1 MSATPQQPD
10 VPTQVRQTARAFDE
24 TYTGL
29 IDMSD
34 FGNRPPEQT
43 TPAFRSRALAAHAVR
58 IMTGWT
64 PEQAADCV
72 IDGGQD
78 QGIDAIAIDEA
89 AAHIHLVQ
97 AKWSPNG
104 NAKADET
111 AVQKLFAGL
120 TLIDSGEAAQFN
132 PRGQILAKRAHEL
145 IGEKATRI
153 TQVIVLMGTE
163 PPAPGVRQAIKNG
176 ESEFNSHGDYVDHKF
191 LHAPKIHA
199 LVREDQ
205 RSEPVTLEVTLSP
218 WFSVS
223 SPYVSY
229 EGIVQAEEVA
239 TWGEHG
245 NELFTRNIRNPL
257 GLTPINKELVDTLT
271 DEPSHFWYFNN
282 GVTVLCDSMDA
293 VPVSTKF
300 PERHPVRLTAHGAS
314 VVNGAQT
321 VRSVIDAA
329 QQAEDAELAQV
340 TVRFIVT
347 GGDVEFANR
356 TTQATNRQNHITER
370 DRIALEPVQA
380 QLIADFRAE
389 LGLVYSVRRSELEP
403 QDDEGCSVVEA
414 ACALACAHAGS
425 RFAAR
430 LVASGSTDVLWERG
444 SSGIYDPL
452 FRSVPSVYE
461 TWNAV
466 NVLRAVRKA
475 LRTEREQY
483 EGRAAAVIDDGTFLI
498 THLVFR
504 RLLAQDAGMG
514 EPDQSLAWAD
524 AAVAQVPDLVKH
536 VVPVLVQ
543 VMDDEVGT
551 RSSLQR
557 ACADPAQA
565 ADLVTAVLAS
575 LDGGGDT
582 GDAAAKYRR
591 EDSKPRKRRR
601 PNAVHVIVN
610 SGALEEGT
618 PLHLALYLQPEKEA
632 LAEWLA
638 ANPRREVAKWTNTN
652 RARPIVWAADG
663 LTYSPSGL
671 IARMWELAEWEGR
684 PVSNQGTAR
693 WATQEGESLA
703 VLARRLLDSME
714 EEKDAE

>member
-1 MSATPQQPD
+1 MNSAPQQPD
-10 VPTQVRQTARAFDE
+10 VPTQVRQVARAFDE

-58 IMTGWT
+58 IMTGWA

-78 QGIDAIAIDEA
+78 QGIDAIAIDEGKEQ
-89 AAHIHLVQ
+89 IYLVQ
-97 AKWSPNG
+97 AKWSLTG
-104 NAKADET
+104 SAKADET
-111 AVQKLFAGL
+111 AVHKLFAGL
-120 TLIDSGEAAQFN
+120 RLIDSGEAAQFN
-132 PRGQILAKRAHEL
+132 PRGQILAKKAHDL
-145 IGEKATRI
+145 IGAKAPKV

-163 PPAPGVRQAIKNG
+163 PPSPGVRQVIANG
-176 ESEFNSHGDYVDHKF
+176 EREFNSHGDYVGHHF
-191 LHAPKIHA
+191 LHAPQIHA
-199 LVREDQ
+199 LVRQDQ
-205 RSEPVTLEVTLSP
+205 RSEPVTLEATLQP
-218 WFSVS
+218 WFSVP
-223 SPYVSY
+223 SPYLSY
-229 EGIVQAEEVA
+229 EGVMQAEEVA
-239 TWGEHG
+239 RWADHG
-245 NELFTRNIRNPL
+245 NELFVRNIRNPL

-282 GVTVLCDSMDA
+282 GITVLCESLDA
-293 VPVSTKF
+293 VPGSQRV
-300 PERHPVRLTAHGAS
+300 PERSPVRLVAHGAS

-347 GGDVEFANR
+347 GGDTEFADR

-370 DRIALEPVQA
+370 DRIALDPVQA
-380 QLIADFRAE
+380 VLIEEFRAE

-403 QDDEGCSVVEA
+403 QDNEGCSVVEA
-414 ACALACAHAGS
+414 ACALACAHVGS

-430 LVASGSTDVLWERG
+430 LVAAESTDVLWERG

-452 FRSVPSVYE
+452 FRSVPNVYE

-466 NVLRAVRKA
+466 NVLRSVRTA
-475 LRTEREQY
+475 LRAEREQY
-483 EGRAAAVIDDGTFLI
+483 TGRAAAVIDDGIFLI

-504 RLLAQDAGMG
+504 QLLTQDAGMG
-514 EPDQSLAWAD
+514 EPDPSLAWA
-524 AAVAQVPDLVKH
+524 ATARGQVPDLVKRT
-536 VVPVLVQ
+536 VPVLVQ
-543 VMDDEVGT
+543 TLDDEVGT

-557 ACADPAQA
+557 VCADSGEAVG
-565 ADLVTAVLAS
+565 LVAAVLTA
-575 LDGGGDT
+575 LEGGGT
-582 GDAAAKYRR
+582 EGAAARYRR
-591 EDSKPRKRRR
+591 EEIKPRKRRR

-618 PLHLALYLQPEKEA
+618 PLHLSLYVLPEKDA
-632 LAEWLA
+632 LAAWLD
-638 ANPRREVAKWTNTN
+638 ANPRRALAKWTNTN
-652 RARPIVWAADG
+652 RARPIIWAADG
-663 LTYSPSGL
+663 LAYSPSGL
-671 IARMWELAEWEGR
+671 IARMWELAEWEDR

-693 WATQEGESLA
+693 WATQDGETLA
-703 VLARRLLDSME
+703 DLAWRLLGDVE
-714 EEKDAE
+714 DEKEAD

>member
-1 MSATPQQPD
+1 MNTTPQQPD
-10 VPTQVRQTARAFDE
+10 VPTQVRQTERAFDE

-43 TPAFRSRALAAHAVR
+43 KPAFRSRALAAHAVR

-89 AAHIHLVQ
+89 AAHIYLVQ

-104 NAKADET
+104 TAKADET
-111 AVQKLFAGL
+111 AVHKLFAGL

-132 PRGQILAKRAHEL
+132 PRGQILAKQAHEL
-145 IGEKATRI
+145 IGEKATAI
-153 TQVIVLMGTE
+153 TQVIVLMGTDS
-163 PPAPGVRQAIKNG
+163 PSPGVRRVIKNG
-176 ESEFNSHGDYVDHKF
+176 EKEFNSLGDYVDHRF
-191 LHAPKIHA
+191 LHAPEIHA

-205 RSEPVTLEVTLSP
+205 RSEPVTLEVTLRP
-218 WFSVS
+218 WFSVP
-223 SPYVSY
+223 SPYLSY
-229 EGIVQAEEVA
+229 EGIVQAEEIA
-239 TWGEHG
+239 SWAEHG
-245 NELFTRNIRNPL
+245 NELFARNIRNPL

-282 GVTVLCDSMDA
+282 GVTVLCDSVDA
-293 VPVSTKF
+293 VPASQKF

-347 GGDVEFANR
+347 GGDAEFANR

-370 DRIALEPVQA
+370 DRIALDPVQA
-380 QLIADFRAE
+380 ELIAEFRAE

-414 ACALACAHAGS
+414 ACALACAHSGS

-444 SSGIYDPL
+444 GSGIYDPL

-466 NVLRAVRKA
+466 KVLRAVRTA

-483 EGRAAAVIDDGTFLI
+483 AGRAAAVIDDGTFLI

-504 RLLAQDAGMG
+504 QLLAQDAGMG

-524 AAVAQVPDLVKH
+524 AAVAQVPDLVKRI
-536 VVPVLVQ
+536 VPVLVQ
-543 VMDDEVGT
+543 VLDDEVGT
-551 RSSLQR
+551 RTSVQR
-557 ACADPAQA
+557 VCADSGQA

-575 LDGGGDT
+575 LEGGGS

-591 EDSKPRKRRR
+591 QEDKPRKRRR

-610 SGALEEGT
+610 SGALDEGA

-638 ANPRREVAKWTNTN
+638 ANPRRALAKWTNNN

-663 LTYSPSGL
+663 IAYSPSGL
-671 IARMWELAEWEGR
+671 IARMWELAEWDGR

-693 WATQEGESLA
+693 WATQEGETLA
-703 VLARRLLDSME
+703 VLARRILDGMG
-714 EEKDAE
+714 EEKDAG

>member
-1 MSATPQQPD
+1 MNATPHQPD
-10 VPTQVRQTARAFDE
+10 IPTQVRQVERAFDE
-24 TYTGL
+24 TYASL
-29 IDMSD
+29 IDISD

-43 TPAFRSRALAAHAVR
+43 QPAFHSRALAAHAVR

-89 AAHIHLVQ
+89 AAHIYLVQ
-97 AKWSPNG
+97 AKWSPTG
-104 NAKADET
+104 KAKADET
-111 AVQKLFAGL
+111 AVHKLFAGL

-145 IGEKATRI
+145 ISEKTTAI

-163 PPAPGVRQAIKNG
+163 PPSPGVRQVIKNG
-176 ESEFNSHGDYVDHKF
+176 EGEFNSHGDYVDHRF
-191 LHAPKIHA
+191 LHAKEIHA
-199 LVREDQ
+199 LVRKDQ
-205 RSEPVTLEVTLSP
+205 QSEPVTLEATLHP

-223 SPYVSY
+223 SPYPSY
-229 EGIVQAEEVA
+229 EGVIQAEEVA
-239 TWGEHG
+239 TWAEHG
-245 NELFTRNIRNPL
+245 NELFVRNIRNPL

-271 DEPSHFWYFNN
+271 GEPSQFWYFNN
-282 GVTVLCDSMDA
+282 GVTVLCDSLEA
-293 VPVSTKF
+293 VPGSQKF
-300 PERHPVRLTAHGAS
+300 PERHPVRLTAKGAS

-329 QQAEDAELAQV
+329 QQSDEAGLAQV

-347 GGDVEFANR
+347 NGDSEFANR

-370 DRIALEPVQA
+370 DRIALDPVQA
-380 QLIADFRAE
+380 VLIDEFRAE

-414 ACALACAHAGS
+414 ACALACAHSGS

-430 LVASGSTDVLWERG
+430 LVASSSTDVLWERG
-444 SSGIYDPL
+444 GSGIYDPL

-466 NVLRAVRKA
+466 NVLRAVRTA

-483 EGRAAAVIDDGTFLI
+483 TGRAAAVIDDGTFLI

-504 RLLAQDAGMG
+504 QLLARDAAMG
-514 EPDQSLAWAD
+514 EPDQSLMWATE
-524 AAVAQVPDLVKH
+524 AKEQVPDLVRR
-536 VVPVLVQ
+536 VVPALVQ
-543 VMDDEVGT
+543 ALDGVGA

-557 ACADPAQA
+557 VCADPGQA
-565 ADLVTAVLAS
+565 ADLVTAALAA
-575 LDGGGDT
+575 LEGGRSEET
-582 GDAAAKYRR
+582 AAQYRR
-591 EDSKPRKRRR
+591 EENKPRKRRR
-601 PNAVHVIVN
+601 PNAVHVIVD
-610 SGALEEGT
+610 SAALEEGT
-618 PLHLALYLQPEKEA
+618 PLRLALYLQPEKDA
-632 LAEWLA
+632 LAAWLD
-638 ANPRREVAKWTNTN
+638 ANPRRALAKWTNTN
-652 RARPIVWAADG
+652 RARPIIWAADG
-663 LTYSPSGL
+663 NAYSPSGL
-671 IARMWELAEWEGR
+671 IARMWELAAWEGR

-693 WATQEGESLA
+693 WATQDGETLA
-703 VLARRLLDSME
+703 SLARRLLDGLE
-714 EEKDAE
+714 EERDAE

>member
-1 MSATPQQPD
+1 MNATPQQPD
-10 VPTQVRQTARAFDE
+10 VPTQVRQTERAFDE
-24 TYTGL
+24 TYADL

-34 FGNRPPEQT
+34 FGNRAPEQT
-43 TPAFRSRALAAHAVR
+43 APAFRSRALAAHAVR
-58 IMTGWT
+58 IMTGWAA
-64 PEQAADCV
+64 EQAADCV

-89 AAHIHLVQ
+89 AAHIYLVQ

-104 NAKADET
+104 TAKANET
-111 AVQKLFAGL
+111 AVQKLFVGL
-120 TLIDSGEAAQFN
+120 TLIDSGESAQFN

-163 PPAPGVRQAIKNG
+163 HPAPGVLRAIKNG

-191 LHAPKIHA
+191 LHAPEAYA

-205 RSEPVTLEVTLSP
+205 RSEPVTLEVTLRP

-223 SPYVSY
+223 LPYLSY

-239 TWGEHG
+239 TWAEHG
-245 NELFTRNIRNPL
+245 NELFARNIRNPL

-271 DEPSHFWYFNN
+271 DEPSYFWYFNN
-282 GVTVLCDSMDA
+282 GITVLCDSVDA
-293 VPVSTKF
+293 VPVSQKF
-300 PERHPVRLTAHGAS
+300 PERHPVRLTARGAS

-329 QQAEDAELAQV
+329 QQAEEAELAQV

-347 GGDVEFANR
+347 GGDADFANR

-370 DRIALEPVQA
+370 DRIALDPVQA
-380 QLIADFRAE
+380 ELMAEFRAE

-414 ACALACAHAGS
+414 TCALACAHTGS

-430 LVASGSTDVLWERG
+430 LVAAGSTDVLWERG
-444 SSGIYDPL
+444 GSGIYDPL
-452 FRSVPSVYE
+452 FRSVPGVYE

-466 NVLRAVRKA
+466 KVLRAVRTA
-475 LRTEREQY
+475 LRAEREQY
-483 EGRAAAVIDDGTFLI
+483 AGRAAAVVDDGAFLI
-498 THLVFR
+498 THLAFR

-514 EPDQSLAWAD
+514 EPDQSLAWA
-524 AAVAQVPDLVKH
+524 AEAVAQVPNLVKR

-543 VMDDEVGT
+543 VLDDEVGART
-551 RSSLQR
+551 SIQR
-557 ACADPAQA
+557 VCADPGQA
-565 ADLVTAVLAS
+565 AELVTAVLAA
-575 LDGGGDT
+575 LEGGGT
-582 GDAAAKYRR
+582 GEAAAKYRR
-591 EDSKPRKRRR
+591 QESKPRKRRR
-601 PNAVHVIVN
+601 PNAVHVIVD
-610 SGALEEGT
+610 SGALVEGA

-632 LAEWLA
+632 LAEWLT
-638 ANPRREVAKWTNTN
+638 ANPRRALAKWTRTN
-652 RARPIVWAADG
+652 RTRPIVWAADG
-663 LTYSPSGL
+663 LSYSPSGL
-671 IARMWELAEWEGR
+671 IARMWELADWEGR

-693 WATQEGESLA
+693 WATQEGETLA
-703 VLARRLLDSME
+703 ILARRLLDGME
-714 EEKDAE
+714 GGKDAE

>member
-1 MSATPQQPD
+1 MNATPQQPD
-10 VPTQVRQTARAFDE
+10 VPTQVRQTGRAFDE
-24 TYTGL
+24 TYTDL

-89 AAHIHLVQ
+89 AAHIYLVQ

-104 NAKADET
+104 TVKADET

-176 ESEFNSHGDYVDHKF
+176 ESEFNSHGDYVDHEF
-191 LHAPKIHA
+191 LHAPEIYA

-205 RSEPVTLEVTLSP
+205 RSEPVTLEVTLRP
-218 WFSVS
+218 WFSVP
-223 SPYVSY
+223 SPYLSY
-229 EGIVQAEEVA
+229 EGIVQAEEIA
-239 TWGEHG
+239 SWAEHG
-245 NELFTRNIRNPL
+245 NELFARNIRNPL

-282 GVTVLCDSMDA
+282 GVTVLCDSVDA
-293 VPVSTKF
+293 VPASQKF

-347 GGDVEFANR
+347 GGDAEFANR

-380 QLIADFRAE
+380 QLIAEFRAE

-414 ACALACAHAGS
+414 ACALACAHTGS
-425 RFAAR
+425 RFATR

-444 SSGIYDPL
+444 GSGIYDPL

-466 NVLRAVRKA
+466 NVLRAVRTA

-504 RLLAQDAGMG
+504 QLLAQDAGMG
-514 EPDQSLAWAD
+514 EPDQSLAWAV
-524 AAVAQVPDLVKH
+524 AAVAQVPDLVKR

-543 VMDDEVGT
+543 VLDDEVGT

-557 ACADPAQA
+557 VCADPGQA
-565 ADLVTAVLAS
+565 TDLVNAVLAS
-575 LDGGGDT
+575 LDEGGGT

-591 EDSKPRKRRR
+591 QENKPRKRRR

-610 SGALEEGT
+610 SGALDEGA
-618 PLHLALYLQPEKEA
+618 PLHLALYLQPEKDA

-638 ANPRREVAKWTNTN
+638 ANPRRALAKWTNTN

-663 LTYSPSGL
+663 LAYSPSGL

-693 WATQEGESLA
+693 WATQDGETLA
-703 VLARRLLDSME
+703 ILARRLLDGME

>member
-1 MSATPQQPD
+1 MNATPQQPD
-10 VPTQVRQTARAFDE
+10 VPTQVRQTERAFDE
-24 TYTGL
+24 EYADL

-43 TPAFRSRALAAHAVR
+43 ASAFRSRALSAHAVR
-58 IMTGWT
+58 IMTGWAA
-64 PEQAADCV
+64 EQAADCV

-89 AAHIHLVQ
+89 AAHIYLVQ

-104 NAKADET
+104 TAKANEV

-120 TLIDSGEAAQFN
+120 TLIDSGESAQFN

-163 PPAPGVRQAIKNG
+163 PPAPGVLRAIKNG
-176 ESEFNSHGDYVDHKF
+176 ESEFNSHGDYVDHTF
-191 LHAPKIHA
+191 LHAPEVHA

-205 RSEPVTLEVTLSP
+205 RSEPVTLEMTLRP
-218 WFSVS
+218 WFSVT
-223 SPYVSY
+223 SPYLSY
-229 EGIVQAEEVA
+229 EGIVQAEEIA
-239 TWGEHG
+239 TWAEHG
-245 NELFTRNIRNPL
+245 NELFARNIRNPL

-271 DEPSHFWYFNN
+271 EEPSHFWYFNN
-282 GVTVLCDSMDA
+282 GITVLCDSVDA
-293 VPVSTKF
+293 VPVSQKF

-347 GGDVEFANR
+347 GGDADFANR

-370 DRIALEPVQA
+370 DRIALDPVQA
-380 QLIADFRAE
+380 ELMAEFRAE

-403 QDDEGCSVVEA
+403 QDNEGCSVVEA
-414 ACALACAHAGS
+414 TCALACAHTGS

-430 LVASGSTDVLWERG
+430 LVAAGSTDVLWERG
-444 SSGIYDPL
+444 GSGIYDPL
-452 FRSVPSVYE
+452 FRSVPGVYE
-461 TWNAV
+461 IWNAV
-466 NVLRAVRKA
+466 KVLRAVRTA

-483 EGRAAAVIDDGTFLI
+483 AGRAAAVVDDGAFLI

-514 EPDQSLAWAD
+514 EPDQSLTWA
-524 AAVAQVPDLVKH
+524 AEAVAQVSDLVKR

-543 VMDDEVGT
+543 VLDDEVGART
-551 RSSLQR
+551 SIQR
-557 ACADPAQA
+557 VCADPGQA
-565 ADLVTAVLAS
+565 AELGTAVLAA
-575 LDGGGDT
+575 LEGGGI
-582 GDAAAKYRR
+582 GEAAAKYRR
-591 EDSKPRKRRR
+591 QESKPRKRRR
-601 PNAVHVIVN
+601 PNAVHVIVD
-610 SGALEEGT
+610 SGALDEGA

-638 ANPRREVAKWTNTN
+638 ANPRRALGKWTRTN
-652 RARPIVWAADG
+652 RTRPIVWAADG
-663 LTYSPSGL
+663 LSYSPSGL
-671 IARMWELAEWEGR
+671 IARMWELAGWEGR

-693 WATQEGESLA
+693 WATQEGETLA

-714 EEKDAE
+714 EEKGGE

>member
-1 MSATPQQPD
+1 VNATPQQSD
-10 VPTQVRQTARAFDE
+10 VPAQVRQTERAFDE
-24 TYTGL
+24 TYSGL

-34 FGNRPPEQT
+34 FGNRPAEQT
-43 TPAFRSRALAAHAVR
+43 VVAFRSRALSAHAVR
-58 IMTGWT
+58 VMTGWA

-89 AAHIHLVQ
+89 AAHIYLVQ

-104 NAKADET
+104 TAKADET

-120 TLIDSGEAAQFN
+120 SLIDSGEAAQFN
-132 PRGQILAKRAHEL
+132 PRGRILAQRAHEL

-153 TQVIVLMGTE
+153 TQVIALMGTA
-163 PPAPGVRQAIKNG
+163 PPAAGVRQAIKNG
-176 ESEFNSHGDYVDHKF
+176 EKEFNSHGDYVDHEF
-191 LHAPKIHA
+191 LHAPRIHA

-205 RSEPVTLEVTLSP
+205 RGEPVTLEVTLSP

-223 SPYVSY
+223 SPYLSY
-229 EGIVQAEEVA
+229 EGIVQAEEIA
-239 TWGEHG
+239 GWAKYG
-245 NELFTRNIRNPL
+245 NELFARNIRNPL

-271 DEPSHFWYFNN
+271 EEPSHFWYFNN
-282 GVTVLCDSMDA
+282 GVTVLCDSA
-293 VPVSTKF
+293 EPVFGSQKV
-300 PERHPVRLTAHGAS
+300 PERHPVRLTARGAS

-370 DRIALEPVQA
+370 DRIALDPVQA
-380 QLIADFRAE
+380 ELMAEFRAE
-389 LGLVYSVRRSELEP
+389 LGLEYSVRRSELEP

-414 ACALACAHAGS
+414 ACALACAHTS
-425 RFAAR
+425 DRFSAR

-444 SSGIYDPL
+444 GSGIYDPL

-461 TWNAV
+461 IWNAV
-466 NVLRAVRKA
+466 NVLRAVRTA
-475 LRTEREQY
+475 LRTERKQY

-504 RLLAQDAGMG
+504 QLLDLDASMG
-514 EPDQSLAWAD
+514 EPDQSLAWAAD
-524 AAVAQVPDLVKH
+524 AVARVPDLVKH

-543 VMDDEVGT
+543 VLDDEVGVRT
-551 RSSLQR
+551 SIQR
-557 ACADPAQA
+557 ACADSGQA
-565 ADLVTAVLAS
+565 TDLVAAVLAS
-575 LDGGGDT
+575 LAIGST

-591 EDSKPRKRRR
+591 QENKQRKRRG

-610 SGALEEGT
+610 SGALEEGA
-618 PLHLALYLQPEKEA
+618 PLHLALYLQPEKDA

-638 ANPRREVAKWTNTN
+638 ANPRRRVAKWTNTN
-652 RARPIVWAADG
+652 RSRPIVWAADG
-663 LTYSPSGL
+663 IAYSPSGL

-693 WATQEGESLA
+693 WATQEGETLA
-703 VLARRLLDSME
+703 VLARRLLGSME
-714 EEKDAE
+714 EKDSD

>member
-1 MSATPQQPD
+1 MNVTPQQSD
-10 VPTQVRQTARAFDE
+10 VPTQVRQTERAFDE

-29 IDMSD
+29 IDVSD

-43 TPAFRSRALAAHAVR
+43 KPAFRSRALAAHAVR
-58 IMTGWT
+58 IMTGWS

-89 AAHIHLVQ
+89 AARIYLVQ
-97 AKWSPNG
+97 AKWSPLG
-104 NAKADET
+104 KARADET

-153 TQVIVLMGTE
+153 MQVIVLMGTE

-191 LHAPKIHA
+191 LHAPEIHA

-205 RSEPVTLEVTLSP
+205 RSEPVTLGVTLSP

-223 SPYVSY
+223 SPYLSY
-229 EGIVQAEEVA
+229 EGIVQAEEIA
-239 TWGEHG
+239 SWAEHG
-245 NELFTRNIRNPL
+245 NELFARNIRNPL

-282 GVTVLCDSMDA
+282 GVTILCDSMDA
-293 VPVSTKF
+293 VPASQKF

-329 QQAEDAELAQV
+329 QQAEEAELAQV

-347 GGDVEFANR
+347 GGDADFANR

-370 DRIALEPVQA
+370 DRIALDPVQA
-380 QLIADFRAE
+380 ELIAEFRAE
-389 LGLVYSVRRSELEP
+389 LGLAYSVRRSELEP

-414 ACALACAHAGS
+414 ACALACAHTSS

-444 SSGIYDPL
+444 GSGIYDPL

-466 NVLRAVRKA
+466 NVLRAVRTA
-475 LRTEREQY
+475 LRAERERY

-514 EPDQSLAWAD
+514 EPDQSLAWAG
-524 AAVAQVPDLVKH
+524 AAVAQVPDLVRH

-543 VMDDEVGT
+543 VLDDEVGT
-551 RSSLQR
+551 RTSVQR
-557 ACADPAQA
+557 VCADPGQA
-565 ADLVTAVLAS
+565 TELVTAVLKS
-575 LDGGGDT
+575 LEGGEAA
-582 GDAAAKYRR
+582 DAAAKYRR
-591 EDSKPRKRRR
+591 QENKPRKRRR
-601 PNAVHVIVN
+601 PNAVHVIVD
-610 SGALEEGT
+610 SGALDEGA
-618 PLHLALYLQPEKEA
+618 PLHLALYLQPEKDA

-638 ANPRREVAKWTNTN
+638 ANPRRALAKWTNTN

-663 LTYSPSGL
+663 LMYSPSGL

-693 WATQEGESLA
+693 WATQDGETLA
-703 VLARRLLDSME
+703 VLARRLLDGME

>member
-1 MSATPQQPD
+1 VNATPQQPD
-10 VPTQVRQTARAFDE
+10 IPTQVRQTERFFDE
-24 TYTGL
+24 TYAGL

-43 TPAFRSRALAAHAVR
+43 KPAFRSRALAAHAVR
-58 IMTGWT
+58 IMTGWP

-78 QGIDAIAIDEA
+78 QGIDAIAINEA
-89 AAHIHLVQ
+89 TSHIYLVQ

-104 NAKADET
+104 KAKADET
-111 AVQKLFAGL
+111 AVHKLFAGL

-153 TQVIVLMGTE
+153 TQVIALMGTE
-163 PPAPGVRQAIKNG
+163 PPAPGVRQAIANG
-176 ESEFNSHGDYVDHKF
+176 EKEFNSLGDYVDSVF
-191 LHAPKIHA
+191 LHSPDIHA
-199 LVREDQ
+199 QVRDDQ
-205 RSEPVTLEVTLSP
+205 RSEPVTLEVTLRP

-223 SPYVSY
+223 SPYLSY
-229 EGIVQAEEVA
+229 EGIVQAEEIA
-239 TWGEHG
+239 GWAEHG
-245 NELFTRNIRNPL
+245 NELFARNIRNPL

-271 DEPSHFWYFNN
+271 TEPSHFWYFNN
-282 GVTVLCDSMDA
+282 GVTVLCESVDA
-293 VPVSTKF
+293 VTMSQKF

-329 QQAEDAELAQV
+329 QEAEDAELAQV

-347 GGDVEFANR
+347 GGDADFANR

-370 DRIALEPVQA
+370 DRIALDPVQA
-380 QLIADFRAE
+380 VLIEEFRAE

-430 LVASGSTDVLWERG
+430 LAASGSTDVLWERG
-444 SSGIYDPL
+444 GAGIYDPL

-466 NVLRAVRKA
+466 NVLRAVRTA
-475 LRTEREQY
+475 LRTERAQY
-483 EGRAAAVIDDGTFLI
+483 EGRAAAVIDDGTFFI

-504 RLLAQDAGMG
+504 QLLAQDAGMG
-514 EPDQSLAWAD
+514 EPDQSLAWATT
-524 AAVAQVPDLVKH
+524 AREQVPGLVKRI
-536 VVPVLVQ
+536 VPVLVQ
-543 VMDDEVGT
+543 VLDDEVGT
-551 RSSLQR
+551 RTSLQR
-557 ACADPAQA
+557 VCADPQQA
-565 ADLVTAVLAS
+565 ADLVTAVLAA
-575 LDGGGDT
+575 LEGGDLKN
-582 GDAAAKYRR
+582 AAAKYRR
-591 EDSKPRKRRR
+591 KENKPRKPRR
-601 PNAVHVIVN
+601 PNAVNVIIDR
-610 SGALEEGT
+610 GALEEGA
-618 PLHLALYLQPEKEA
+618 PLHLALYLQPEKDA

-638 ANPRREVAKWTNTN
+638 ANPRRALAKWTNTN
-652 RARPIVWAADG
+652 RARCIVWAADG
-663 LTYSPSGL
+663 VAYSPSGL

-693 WATQEGESLA
+693 WATQDGETLA
-703 VLARRLLDSME
+703 VLARRLLDGME
-714 EEKDAE
+714 GETA

>member
-1 MSATPQQPD
+1 MNATPQQPD
-10 VPTQVRQTARAFDE
+10 VPTQVRQTERAFDE
-24 TYTGL
+24 TYADL

-34 FGNRPPEQT
+34 FGNRAPEQT
-43 TPAFRSRALAAHAVR
+43 APAFRSRALAAHAVR
-58 IMTGWT
+58 IMTGWAA
-64 PEQAADCV
+64 EQAADCV

-89 AAHIHLVQ
+89 AAQIYLVQ

-104 NAKADET
+104 TAKASET

-120 TLIDSGEAAQFN
+120 TLIDSGESAQFN

-163 PPAPGVRQAIKNG
+163 HPAPGVLRAIKNG
-176 ESEFNSHGDYVDHKF
+176 EREFNSHGDYVDHKF
-191 LHAPKIHA
+191 LHAPEVYA

-205 RSEPVTLEVTLSP
+205 RSEPVTLEATLRP

-223 SPYVSY
+223 SPYLSY
-229 EGIVQAEEVA
+229 EGIVQAEEIA
-239 TWGEHG
+239 TWAEHG
-245 NELFTRNIRNPL
+245 NELFARNIRNPL

-282 GVTVLCDSMDA
+282 GITVLCDSVDA
-293 VPVSTKF
+293 VPVSQKF
-300 PERHPVRLTAHGAS
+300 PERHPVRLTSHGAS

-329 QQAEDAELAQV
+329 QQAEEAELAQV

-347 GGDVEFANR
+347 GGDADFANR

-370 DRIALEPVQA
+370 DRIALDPVQA
-380 QLIADFRAE
+380 ELMAEFRAE

-414 ACALACAHAGS
+414 TCALACAHTGS

-430 LVASGSTDVLWERG
+430 LVAAGSTDVLWERG
-444 SSGIYDPL
+444 GSGIYDPL
-452 FRSVPSVYE
+452 FRSVPGVYE

-466 NVLRAVRKA
+466 KVLRAVRTA
-475 LRTEREQY
+475 LRAEREQY
-483 EGRAAAVIDDGTFLI
+483 AGRAAAVVDDGAFLI
-498 THLVFR
+498 THLAFR
-504 RLLAQDAGMG
+504 RLLGQDAGMG
-514 EPDQSLAWAD
+514 EPDQSLAWA
-524 AAVAQVPDLVKH
+524 AEAVAQVPDLVKR

-543 VMDDEVGT
+543 VLDDEVGART
-551 RSSLQR
+551 SIQR
-557 ACADPAQA
+557 VCADPGQA
-565 ADLVTAVLAS
+565 AELVTAVLAV
-575 LDGGGDT
+575 LEGGGT
-582 GDAAAKYRR
+582 GEAAAKYRR
-591 EDSKPRKRRR
+591 QESKPRKRRR
-601 PNAVHVIVN
+601 PNAVHVIVD
-610 SGALEEGT
+610 SGALEEGA

-632 LAEWLA
+632 LAEWLT
-638 ANPRREVAKWTNTN
+638 ANPRRALAKWTRTN
-652 RARPIVWAADG
+652 RTRPIVWAADG
-663 LTYSPSGL
+663 LLYSPSGL
-671 IARMWELAEWEGR
+671 IARMWELADWEGR

-693 WATQEGESLA
+693 WATQEGETLA
-703 VLARRLLDSME
+703 VLARRLLDGME
-714 EEKDAE
+714 EEKSAE

>member
-1 MSATPQQPD
+1 MNATLQQPA
-10 VPTQVRQTARAFDE
+10 VPAPVRQTARAFDE
-24 TYTGL
+24 TYTSL
-29 IDMSD
+29 INMSD
-34 FGNRPPEQT
+34 FGNRPSEQT
-43 TPAFRSRALAAHAVR
+43 KPAFRSRALAAHAVR

-89 AAHIHLVQ
+89 AAHIYLVQ
-97 AKWSPNG
+97 AKWSANG
-104 NAKADET
+104 TAKADET

-120 TLIDSGEAAQFN
+120 RLIDSGEAGQFN
-132 PRGQILAKRAHEL
+132 PRGQILVKQAHEL
-145 IGEKATRI
+145 ITEKATRI
-153 TQVIVLMGTE
+153 TQVVVLMGVE
-163 PPAPGVRQAIKNG
+163 PPAPGVRQAIENG
-176 ESEFNSHGDYVDHKF
+176 EKEFNSLGDYVDHRF
-191 LHAPKIHA
+191 LHAPEIHA

-205 RSEPVTLEVTLSP
+205 HSDPITLEVTLSP
-218 WFSVS
+218 WFSVP
-223 SPYVSY
+223 SPYLSY
-229 EGIVQAEEVA
+229 EGIVQAEEIA
-239 TWGEHG
+239 SWAEHG
-245 NELFTRNIRNPL
+245 NELFARNIRNPL

-271 DEPSHFWYFNN
+271 EEPSHFWYFNN
-282 GVTVLCDSMDA
+282 GVTVLCDSVNA
-293 VPVSTKF
+293 VFRSQRV

-347 GGDVEFANR
+347 GGDAEFANR

-370 DRIALEPVQA
+370 DRIALDPVQA
-380 QLIADFRAE
+380 ELIAEFRAE

-414 ACALACAHAGS
+414 ACALACAHSGS

-444 SSGIYDPL
+444 GSGIYDPL

-466 NVLRAVRKA
+466 NVLRAVRTA
-475 LRTEREQY
+475 LRAEREQY
-483 EGRAAAVIDDGTFLI
+483 AGRAAAVIDDGTFLI

-504 RLLAQDAGMG
+504 QLLTQDAGMG
-514 EPDQSLAWAD
+514 EPDQSLTWA
-524 AAVAQVPDLVKH
+524 AEAKAQVPDLVKR
-536 VVPVLVQ
+536 VVPALVQ
-543 VMDDEVGT
+543 ALDGVGT

-557 ACADPAQA
+557 VCADSGEA
-565 ADLVTAVLAS
+565 ADLVTAALAALEGS
-575 LDGGGDT
+575 GVE
-582 GDAAAKYRR
+582 DAAAQYRR
-591 EDSKPRKRRR
+591 EENKPRKRRR
-601 PNAVHVIVN
+601 PNAVHVIVDK
-610 SGALEEGT
+610 GALEEGT
-618 PLHLALYLQPEKEA
+618 PLHLALYLQPEKDA
-632 LAEWLA
+632 LSAWLD
-638 ANPRREVAKWTNTN
+638 ANPRRAFAKWTNTN
-652 RARPIVWAADG
+652 RARPIIWAADG
-663 LTYSPSGL
+663 NAYSPSGL

-684 PVSNQGTAR
+684 PVSNQGTSR
-693 WATQEGESLA
+693 WATQDGETLA

>member
-1 MSATPQQPD
+1 MNATPQQPD

-97 AKWSPNG
+97 AKWSPTG
-104 NAKADET
+104 NARADET

-120 TLIDSGEAAQFN
+120 TLIDSGESAQFN

-191 LHAPKIHA
+191 LHAPEIHA

-205 RSEPVTLEVTLSP
+205 QSEPVTLEVTLSP

-223 SPYVSY
+223 SPYLSY
-229 EGIVQAEEVA
+229 EGIVQAEEIA

-271 DEPSHFWYFNN
+271 EEPSHFWYFNN

-293 VPVSTKF
+293 VPVSHKF

-329 QQAEDAELAQV
+329 QQVEDAELAQV

-347 GGDVEFANR
+347 GGDVDFANR

-380 QLIADFRAE
+380 QLIAEFRAE

-414 ACALACAHAGS
+414 TCALACAHTGS

-504 RLLAQDAGMG
+504 QLLAQDAGMG

-524 AAVAQVPDLVKH
+524 AAVAQVPELVKR

-543 VMDDEVGT
+543 VLDDEVGT

-557 ACADPAQA
+557 VCADSGQA

-575 LDGGGDT
+575 LDGEGGT

-591 EDSKPRKRRR
+591 QDNKPRKRRR

-610 SGALEEGT
+610 SGALDEGA

-632 LAEWLA
+632 LADWLA
-638 ANPRREVAKWTNTN
+638 ANPRRALAKWTNTN

-663 LTYSPSGL
+663 LSYSPSGL

-693 WATQEGESLA
+693 WATQEGETLA
-703 VLARRLLDSME
+703 ILARRLLDSME
-714 EEKDAE
+714 EEDAE